1 MPRTLYDIVRH
12 PLFRVFL
19 GIAILVITGA
29 TLVSFFESDIND
41 QFGAMGDGIW
51 WAIVTM
57 TTVGY
62 GDKVPVST
70 GGRVI
75 GISIMFV
82 GVALVSVFTAT
93 ISSIFIT
100 RKIKEGQGLEDIKLT
115 DHLLLCGW
123 NYNGEQILSALQRNY
138 KTAGPIVLINQLNEE
153 TVADII
159 NRFPEL
165 NIKYV
170 RGDFTKEAVL
180 LRANVKRAKSA
191 IILPDI
197 SAGVGAKS
205 DERTILTTLS
215 IKSLNSQVKVYSHI
229 IDRENLSHI
238 RKARADDV
246 LISDSYS
253 GYLLAAHV
261 LTPGIPETVDLL
273 FSEGSAFKFQRREI
287 PAHLHGRNYLELRQ
301 EIEKNQTICIGIG
314 REQEGVNLADLLSDD
329 YSFLDQFIKRKFEQA
344 GRGIS
349 DKNRINVKIN
359 PPADT
364 IIDEKDFLIVICNG
378 EQ

>member
-1 MPRTLYDIVRH
+1 MSRGFQDIVRH
-12 PLFRVFL
+12 PLFRVFS
-19 GIAILVITGA
+19 GIAAVVFTGA
-29 TLVSFFESDIND
+29 LLISFFEGDLNN
-41 QFGAMGDGIW
+41 QFEALGDGIW
-51 WAIVTM
+51 WAVVTM

-75 GISIMFV
+75 GIMIMFV

-100 RKIKEGQGLEDIKLT
+100 RKIKEGQGLEEIKLT

-123 NYNGEQILSALQRNY
+123 NYNGEQMLSTLHRNY
-138 KTAGPIVLINQLNEE
+138 KNASSIVMINQLNEE

-159 NRFPEL
+159 NHFPNL

-191 IILPDI
+191 IILPDV
-197 SAGVGAKS
+197 SAGLGARS
-205 DERTILTTLS
+205 DERTILATLS
-215 IKSLNSQVKVYSHI
+215 IKSLNTQVKVYPHI
-229 IDRENLSHI
+229 LDRENLSHI
-238 RKARADDV
+238 RKARADHV
-246 LISDSYS
+246 LVSDFYA

-261 LTPGIPETVDLL
+261 LAPGIPETVDQL
-273 FSEGSAFKFQRREI
+273 FAEGSSFQFRRRVI
-287 PAHLHGRNYLELRQ
+287 PTHLHGHNYQELRQ
-301 EIEKNQTICIGIG
+301 EIEKNHSICIGIG
-314 REQEGVNLADLLSDD
+314 REQEGVNLSDLLSDD
-329 YSFLDQFIKRKFEQA
+329 YSYLDQFIKQKFEQA
-344 GRGIS
+344 GLGIG
-349 DKNRINVKIN
+349 DKNRINIKIN

-364 IIDEKDFLIVICNG
+364 IIDKKDFVIIISNG
-378 EQ
+378 E

>member
-1 MPRTLYDIVRH
+1 MPKGFQEIANH

-19 GIAILVITGA
+19 GITFLVTIGGTLIVVFEGAI
-29 TLVSFFESDIND
+29 NQ
-41 QFGAMGDGIW
+41 QFGAIADGIW

-75 GISIMFV
+75 GIMIMFI

-115 DHLLLCGW
+115 GHLLLCGW
-123 NYNGEQILSALQRNY
+123 NYNGEQILSTLQRSH
-138 KTAGPIVLINQLNEE
+138 KEAGPIVLINQLSEE
-153 TVADII
+153 AVADII
-159 NRFPEL
+159 NHFPKL

-170 RGDFTKEAVL
+170 RGDFTKETIL
-180 LRANVKRAKSA
+180 ERANVKHAKSA

-197 SAGVGAKS
+197 SAGLTARS
-205 DERTILTTLS
+205 DERTILATLS
-215 IKSLNSQVKVYSHI
+215 IKSLNPQIKVYPHI
-229 IDRENLSHI
+229 VDRENLSHI

-261 LTPGIPETVDLL
+261 LAPGIPETVDLL
-273 FSEGSAFKFQRREI
+273 FSESSVFQFRRRTI
-287 PAHLHGRNYLELRQ
+287 PVHLRGKKYEEVRSET
-301 EIEKNQTICIGIG
+301 EKDSTICIGIG
-314 REQEGVNLADLLSDD
+314 REQEGVNLTDLLSDD
-329 YSFLDQFIKRKFEQA
+329 YSFLDQFIKQKFEQA
-344 GRGIS
+344 GRGIT
-349 DKNRINVKIN
+349 DKNHINIRIN
-359 PPADT
+359 PAPET
-364 IIDEKDFLIVICNG
+364 IVGDKDFLIVIGNG
-378 EQ
+378 E